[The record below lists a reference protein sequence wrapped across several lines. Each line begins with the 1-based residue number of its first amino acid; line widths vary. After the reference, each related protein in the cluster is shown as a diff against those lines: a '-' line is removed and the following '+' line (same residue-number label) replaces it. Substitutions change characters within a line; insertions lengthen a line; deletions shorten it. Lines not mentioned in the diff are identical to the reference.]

1 MKHAHET
8 QEHVTMKSTYFYALS
23 NAGFLVKAE
32 EIGADLVAFKPGLPG
47 ICALEM
53 ERSVRNAIKNILRD
67 LKSGASYVI
76 TITDSLTTKNKISR
90 KAERYLPHAIQSRVS
105 VICML
110 DPEAIDIAQTV
121 TKALYCAAENS
132 EFLKFIE
139 RNPHWGGE
147 IRGL

>member
-8 QEHVTMKSTYFYALS
+8 QEHVSMKLTYFHALTNS
-23 NAGFLVKAE
+23 GFMVKAE
-32 EIGADLVAFKPGLPG
+32 EVGADLVAFKPGLQG

-67 LKSGASYVI
+67 LKSGASHVV
-76 TITDSLTTKNKISR
+76 TITDSQTTRDQIIR
-90 KAERYLPHAIQSRVS
+90 KAARHLPHAIQSRVS

-121 TKALYCAAENS
+121 TKALCYAAEDS
-132 EFLKFIE
+132 EFQKFIE
-139 RNPHWGGE
+139 RNPHWGGD